1 MLIEGFDS
9 KLTDDITLAEFVVES
24 VVELVIDFANAT
36 EVGCI
41 IRDDGK

>member
-9 KLTDDITLAEFVVES
+9 KLTDDITLAEFIVES
-24 VVELVIDFANAT
+24 EMELTIVFANAT

-41 IRDDGK
+41 MRDDRE